1 MPRSIWSG
9 SISFGLVNVP
19 VKLTT
24 AVSAKDVRFNQLHK
38 TDNVRI
44 QQKRICPADGQEVGY
59 DDIVKGYELSPG
71 HYVVVDPDEIA
82 ALAPAATHTVDI
94 EEFVDLDEIDPIFFE
109 HAYYLVPD
117 KRAEKAYALLV
128 EAMRRSN
135 RVAIARMVLRTKQYL
150 CAIRPLEGALVISTL
165 YYSDEVTPVSALDGL
180 PGSDIELADKEVAMA
195 EQLIASLT
203 AKFDPSKFKDEY
215 REQLLDIINRK
226 AEGEELVAQPE
237 SAEPTRVVDLMAA
250 LEASIAAAKQT
261 RAETA

>member
-24 AVSAKDVRFNQLHK
+24 AVSPKDVRFNQLHK

-44 QQKRICPADGQEVGY
+44 QQKRVCPADGQEVGY
-59 DDIVKGYELSPG
+59 DDIVKGYEISPG
-71 HYVVVDPDEIA
+71 NYIVVDPDEIA
-82 ALAPAATHTVDI
+82 ALSPVATHTVDI

-117 KRAEKAYALLV
+117 KRAEKPYALLV

-150 CAIRPLEGALVISTL
+150 CAIRALESALVISTL
-165 YYSDEVTPVSALDGL
+165 YYADEVTPVSSLDGL
-180 PGSDIELADKEVAMA
+180 PGADIELSEKELTMA
-195 EQLIASLT
+195 EQLIESLT
-203 AKFDPSKFKDEY
+203 TKFDPEKFKDEY
-215 REQLLDIINRK
+215 RDQLLDIINRK
-226 AEGEELVAQPE
+226 AEGEQFVVQPE
-237 SAEPTRVVDLMAA
+237 GAEPTRVVDLMAA
-250 LEASIAAAKQT
+250 LEASIAAAKQQ
-261 RAETA
+261 RAESA

>member
-38 TDNVRI
+38 ADNVRI
-44 QQKRICPADGQEVGY
+44 QQKRICPADGVEVSY
-59 DDIVKGYELSPG
+59 DDIVKGYEISPG
-71 HYVVVDPDEIA
+71 QYVVVDPDEIA
-82 ALAPAATHTVDI
+82 ALSPAATHTVDI

-150 CAIRPLEGALVISTL
+150 CAIRAVEGALVISTL
-165 YYSDEVTPVSALDGL
+165 YYADEVTPVSSLEGL
-180 PGSDIELADKEVAMA
+180 PGTDIELADREVAMA
-195 EQLIASLT
+195 EQLIESLT
-203 AKFDPSKFKDEY
+203 TKFDPTKFRDEY
-215 REQLLDIINRK
+215 RDQLLDIISRK

-237 SAEPTRVVDLMAA
+237 GVEPTRVVDLMAA

>member
-24 AVSAKDVRFNQLHK
+24 AVSPKDVRFNQLHK

-44 QQKRICPADGQEVGY
+44 QQKRVCPADGQEVGY
-59 DDIVKGYELSPG
+59 DDIVKGYEISPG
-71 HYVVVDPDEIA
+71 NYIVVDPDEIA
-82 ALAPAATHTVDI
+82 ALSPVATHTVDI

-117 KRAEKAYALLV
+117 KRAEKPYALLV

-150 CAIRPLEGALVISTL
+150 CAIRALEAALVISTL
-165 YYSDEVTPVSALDGL
+165 YYADEVTPVSSLDGL
-180 PGSDIELADKEVAMA
+180 PGADIELSEKELTMA
-195 EQLIASLT
+195 EQLIESLT
-203 AKFDPSKFKDEY
+203 TKFDPEKFKDEY
-215 REQLLDIINRK
+215 RDQLLDIISRK
-226 AEGEELVAQPE
+226 AEGEQFVVQPE
-237 SAEPTRVVDLMAA
+237 GAEPTRVVDLMAA
-250 LEASIAAAKQT
+250 LEASIAAAKQQ
-261 RAETA
+261 RAESA